1 MDVQNCCPIF
11 CKIHSMKL
19 KKNLFLTTGI
29 ITTAVSF
36 GQTKPEASYAK
47 DFVMPRMRVI
57 VDNDFG
63 GDPDGLFQ
71 LAHQVLSPSAEIR
84 GIIGSHLKPG
94 DPFDASNETATNAVK
109 KAKELLSVMKLQD
122 RFSIFEGSNRQLKD
136 SKTPNVSEG
145 AKAIVKEAMRDDVK
159 TPLYILCGAGLT
171 EIASA
176 YLMEP
181 KIADRIVLV
190 WIGGPEYTD
199 LATPP
204 PGYTSLEY
212 NLGID
217 IIAGQVVFN
226 DSKIPIWQIP
236 RNAYRE
242 TLLAYSELLLKVKPQ
257 GKTGEYLTEKIEN
270 LMKRVQQFN
279 LHTGETYIMGDSP
292 LVLLTALQSSFE
304 ADPSSSFYTNKQSPL
319 INAQGLY
326 EVNSNGRNIRVY
338 DHLDTRMMFEDFFNK
353 LQLFKTNK

>member
-1 MDVQNCCPIF
+1 M
-11 CKIHSMKL
+11 KINK
-19 KKNLFLTTGI
+19 LFLLLVTGI
-29 ITTAVSF
+29 LNTLFSY
-36 GQTKPEASYAK
+36 GQSKSEASFSK

-71 LAHQVLSPSAEIR
+71 LVHQVLSPSAEIR

-109 KAKELLSVMKLQD
+109 NVKELLSIMKLQD
-122 RFSIFEGSNRQLKD
+122 KFPIYQGSNEQLTDTK
-136 SKTPNVSEG
+136 SPNVSEG

-159 TPLYILCGAGLT
+159 IPLFIVCGAGLT
-171 EIASA
+171 EVASA

-181 KIADRIVLV
+181 KIADRIILV

-217 IIAGQVVFN
+217 IKAGQVVFN
-226 DSKIPIWQIP
+226 DSKIPIWQVP
-236 RNAYRE
+236 RNAYRQ
-242 TLLAYSELLLKVKPQ
+242 TLLAYSELVLKVKPQ
-257 GKTGEYLTEKIEN
+257 GKTGAYLAEKIET
-270 LMKRVQQFN
+270 LMKRVQGFN
-279 LHTGETYIMGDSP
+279 FHIGETYIMGDSP

-304 ADPSSSFYTNKQSPL
+304 SDPSSSGYVLKPSPI

-326 EVNSNGRNIRVY
+326 EINTKGRNIRVY
-338 DHLDTRMMFEDFFNK
+338 NQLDNRLMFEDFFAK
-353 LQLFKTNK
+353 LQLFQPKK